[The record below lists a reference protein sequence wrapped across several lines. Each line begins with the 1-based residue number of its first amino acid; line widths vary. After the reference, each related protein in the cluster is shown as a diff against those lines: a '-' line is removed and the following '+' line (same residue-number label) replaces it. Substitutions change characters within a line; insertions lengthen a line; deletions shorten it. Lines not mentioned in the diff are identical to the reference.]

1 MNNSF
6 YVLSKDYK
14 KNVASSKKVLKKILD
29 PSLCIDCR
37 ENKKYLGAHP
47 SYKDYCKSCIDS
59 DQEFS
64 KWMDDCFD
72 ELLKPKNEQNMG
84 VFFGV
89 GY

>member
-14 KNVASSKKVLKKILD
+14 KKVSSSKKVLKKN

-37 ENKKYLGAHP
+37 EKNIYLDAHP
-47 SYKDYCKSCIDS
+47 SYKGYCKSCIDS
-59 DQEFS
+59 DQQFS
-64 KWMDDCFD
+64 NWMDDCLS
-72 ELLKPKNEQNMG
+72 EVLKPKNEQNMN
-84 VFFGV
+84 VFLGV